1 MFKEWQLMA
10 GEGCL
15 LREVPL
21 SPTFPR
27 TLTPLHSITT
37 IKQLEPRTMEQFQ
50 PNFTFCGHNFQFIL
64 VSVSSLGKI
73 LTPLTSSLNK
83 DFEIIMILAEDP
95 IQKSP
100 HIKILCVS
108 EPQ

>member
-1 MFKEWQLMA
+1 MTARAA
-10 GEGCL
+10 GSVL
-15 LREVPL
+15 LPL
-21 SPTFPR
+21 SPTLSPD
-27 TLTPLHSITT
+27 PDPDYSITT

-83 DFEIIMILAEDP
+83 DFEIIMILAVDP